1 MPVKIGLA
9 LGSGVARGWAH
20 IGILQA
26 LEARGIVPDIIA
38 GTSIGALAGGCYAAG
53 KLAELKRFALGL
65 TKRRLFNLLDFS
77 LGGSSLIKGR
87 KLQDLL
93 ETHIGDITFDRLK
106 PRFVG
111 IATEM
116 ATGHEI
122 WLRQG
127 RLIDAMRASYA
138 LPGVFKP
145 VQVDGRWLIDGALVN
160 PIPVSICRALGARVV
175 IAVNLNFDAFG
186 RGGMIGGKLDDRAL
200 QYENGDEN
208 GNGTENEKGAVGS
221 LTHLLFQQFFGKEDK
236 SAPGISTVMFAALN
250 ISQDRIA
257 RSRLAGEPPDVT
269 LTPKVGHIGLFD
281 FDEARDAIARGEKAV
296 AVKAERIADAIRY
309 LA

>member
-20 IGILQA
+20 IGVLRA

-38 GTSIGALAGGCYAAG
+38 GTSIGALVGGCYAAG
-53 KLAELKRFALGL
+53 KLDELEHFALGL
-65 TKRRLFNLLDFS
+65 TKRRIFNLLDFS
-77 LGGSSLIKGR
+77 LGGSGLIKGR

-93 ETHIGDITFDRLK
+93 ETHIGDITFDELR
-106 PRFVG
+106 PRFLG

-122 WLRQG
+122 WLREG

-145 VQVDGRWLIDGALVN
+145 VQINDRWLMDGALVN
-160 PIPVSICRALGARVV
+160 PIPVSVCRAMGARVV
-175 IAVNLNFDAFG
+175 IAVNLNFDIFG
-186 RGGMIGGKLDDRAL
+186 RGKLDDRAL
-200 QYENGDEN
+200 QLENGDDN
-208 GNGTENEKGAVGS
+208 GNGGENEKYTVSS

-236 SAPGISTVMFAALN
+236 SAPGISTVMFAALD

-281 FDEARDAIARGEKAV
+281 FDEARDAIDRGEKAV
-296 AVKAERIADAIRY
+296 AAKAERIADAVRY